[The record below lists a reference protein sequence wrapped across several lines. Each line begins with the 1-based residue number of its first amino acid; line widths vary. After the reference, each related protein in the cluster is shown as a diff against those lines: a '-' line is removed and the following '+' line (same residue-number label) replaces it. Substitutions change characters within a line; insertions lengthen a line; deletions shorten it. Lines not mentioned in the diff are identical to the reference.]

1 MKKKW
6 TSSAFW
12 LSVTG
17 ALIVVINALANVFHF
32 KVDEVAITS
41 IATSVIGLLV
51 VLGIL
56 TKDTKKQ
63 EIKKENNNAKLENN
77 KGVDSAVDETEFEE
91 KIKEG
96 ISKTEN
102 NIKEEI
108 IFNQNAEI
116 NSKTNEDET
125 LNQ

>member
-63 EIKKENNNAKLENN
+63 EEKKVDDNEQLNNN
-77 KGVDSAVDETEFEE
+77 E
-91 KIKEG
+91 KIINEDEIELKEENKE
-96 ISKTEN
+96 IKEKTEN
-102 NIKEEI
+102 VAK
-108 IFNQNAEI
+108 
-116 NSKTNEDET
+116 EDET
-125 LNQ
+125 LIQ